1 MKRWLVGAISAMALF
16 AAARP
21 AAAFLYVS
29 GSDGRSGDLIA
40 VWVKNGFELIVNV
53 GAVDQVGLGT
63 VTSFAVPAE
72 FDGSLAGAK
81 FTALAVPNA
90 DAIFSGLGIDPP
102 LIQANIA
109 LTTLNDPTTI
119 TFNQVADAQSVLDTP
134 VPGQTWFVLLGSI
147 PAAGQT
153 GVVSNTDTEALIQTT
168 LFASYTGNVGFTS
181 DSIGGRI
188 PLSTAV
194 SIAIGQPDRP
204 YSIPLYEVFQT
215 VVLSNADFVV
225 GTDVMQR
232 GVLTGDDGISG
243 NAILSLATPEP
254 DSLAL
259 GGAVVATLAWVA
271 RRRR

>member
-153 GVVSNTDTEALIQTT
+153 GVVSNTNTEALIETT
-168 LFASYTGNVGFTS
+168 LFASYTGNVGFTT
-181 DSIGGRI
+181 DAIGNRV
-188 PLSTAV
+188 PVSTAV
-194 SIAIGQPDRP
+194 TIATGTP
-204 YSIPLYEVFQT
+204 YAIPLYEVFQT
-215 VVLSNADFVV
+215 VTPVNGDFEF
-225 GTDVMQR
+225 GTDVMQL
-232 GVLTGDDGISG
+232 GVLTGDDGSSG

-254 DSLAL
+254 GSAVL
-259 GGAVVATLAWVA
+259 GGVVVATLAWIA